1 MFFESIESRLSS
13 VISIESFGKCFI
25 IPSAREAR
33 FVPCVELFKACKK
46 CFFVSVTLS
55 QNRAVFSVFFPP
67 LFFFLV
73 PGGGQ
78 TKTQI
83 QSQIEYTLNAHKN
96 GGYKRK
102 NFLRERG
109 DERVFFFRRSFFFLF
124 FLCFGFFLKRRG

>member
-33 FVPCVELFKACKK
+33 FVPYVELFKACKK

-67 LFFFLV
+67 LSSLFFFWFL
-73 PGGGQ
+73 GEDRQ
-78 TKTQI
+78 K
-83 QSQIEYTLNAHKN
+83 HK
-96 GGYKRK
+96 
-102 NFLRERG
+102 F
-109 DERVFFFRRSFFFLF
+109 RVRYNTH
-124 FLCFGFFLKRRG
+124 

>member
-13 VISIESFGKCFI
+13 VVRIESFGKCFI

-46 CFFVSVTLS
+46 CFFGTCVV

-73 PGGGQ
+73 PLGEDRQ
-78 TKTQI
+78 K
-83 QSQIEYTLNAHKN
+83 HK
-96 GGYKRK
+96 
-102 NFLRERG
+102 F
-109 DERVFFFRRSFFFLF
+109 RVR
-124 FLCFGFFLKRRG
+124 

>member
-33 FVPCVELFKACKK
+33 FVPYVELFKACKK
-46 CFFVSVTLS
+46 CFFVSVSCCPKTELC
-55 QNRAVFSVFFPP
+55 FLFFFLLCP

-83 QSQIEYTLNAHKN
+83 QSQM
-96 GGYKRK
+96 
-102 NFLRERG
+102 
-109 DERVFFFRRSFFFLF
+109 
-124 FLCFGFFLKRRG
+124 